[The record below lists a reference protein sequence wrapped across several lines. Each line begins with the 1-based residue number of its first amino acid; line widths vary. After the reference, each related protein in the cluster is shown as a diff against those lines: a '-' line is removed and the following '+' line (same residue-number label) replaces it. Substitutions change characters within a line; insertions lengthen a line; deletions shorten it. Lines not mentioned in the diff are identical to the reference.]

1 MVAVSDNRP
10 GFMPPT
16 TLLAVALA
24 LFVLAVLRST
34 VKIVPQSENWLV
46 ERLGKYHRKMEA
58 GLHLL
63 IPFFESVR
71 YRVLIQE
78 RQLPPK
84 PINAIT
90 LDNVTISISLA
101 VLYRIADA
109 SKTMYRISNVDDAI
123 ITIVNGTVRSVIG
136 KTDLDGVQSNRRNL
150 STEIEEE
157 LKSVSDEWG
166 IVLTRIEILEV
177 DVDQDTRQAMQ
188 LQLNAERN
196 RRALVREAE
205 GKKQATELDAEAQLY
220 AAQKRAEAMKI
231 TADAEA
237 YAVSVVA
244 QAISSGGSSAVDFEI
259 RKLQA
264 SAVQDLS
271 KGSNSKLVLI
281 PSDVL
286 NALNGALDRVIPT
299 S

>member
-1 MVAVSDNRP
+1 MEI
-10 GFMPPT
+10 PT
-16 TLLAVALA
+16 ASTIVILVLA
-24 LFVLAVLRST
+24 LLIVVTIRSS

-63 IPFFESVR
+63 IPFFETVR
-71 YRVLIQE
+71 YKVPIQE
-78 RQLPPK
+78 RQLPPR

-136 KTDLDGVQSNRRNL
+136 KTDLDGVQSNRRHL
-150 STEIEEE
+150 SIEIEDE
-157 LKSVSDEWG
+157 LKTVSDEWG
-166 IVLTRIEILEV
+166 IVLTRVEILEV

-196 RRALVREAE
+196 RRAVVREAE
-205 GKKQATELDAEAQLY
+205 GRKQATELDADAQLY
-220 AAQKRAEAMKI
+220 AAQRQAEAKKL

-237 YAVSVVA
+237 YAVGVVA
-244 QAISSGGSSAVDFEI
+244 QAISAGGSSAVDFEI

-264 SAVQDLS
+264 QAVQELS
-271 KGSNSKLVLI
+271 KGSNSKLVLV
-281 PSDVL
+281 PTDVL
-286 NALNGALDRVIPT
+286 DGLNGALGRLAGKL
-299 S
+299 